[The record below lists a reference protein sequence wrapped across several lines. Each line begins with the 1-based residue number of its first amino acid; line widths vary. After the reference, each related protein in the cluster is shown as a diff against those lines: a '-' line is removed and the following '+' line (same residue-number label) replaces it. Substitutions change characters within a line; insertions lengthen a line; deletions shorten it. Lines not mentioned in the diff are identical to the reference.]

1 MRNGQVLLKIND
13 NLIMAMLRHTSS
25 PFPELLLISIRFT
38 RCWCW
43 LYWLFALQLTPVH
56 AAAPLPAL
64 QSHVNDY
71 AGVLAARGPEV
82 DAKLKA
88 FEAQTG
94 HQVFV
99 LTVERLPADSSIEAY
114 AVAVF
119 EQWQPGRQ
127 GRDDGALL
135 VIATG
140 DRKMRIETGYGLED
154 RLTDLASARIV
165 REQITPRFQQ
175 GDIEGGVADGVDA
188 MLAVIS
194 GQPAAMPLTKAE
206 DKEISGA
213 AKWIVLC
220 LFGVL
225 LLFGL
230 GMSLFA
236 GVFGLLASVIVSVS
250 VALLF
255 ASDWRGWMAAGAVI
269 LAWLLLRWSMV
280 AHNVRKYHL
289 PKARSQ
295 TLAWLKVYLF
305 SLGFARG
312 GPARKRERDDSSS
325 GSSSS
330 GSSGGSSSDNGTS
343 GGGGRSGGGGA
354 SGSW

>member
-1 MRNGQVLLKIND
+1 MVMTL
-13 NLIMAMLRHTSS
+13 A
-25 PFPELLLISIRFT
+25 
-38 RCWCW
+38 
-43 LYWLFALQLTPVH
+43 H
-56 AAAPLPAL
+56 AATPLPVL

-71 AGVLAARGPEV
+71 AGVLATRGPAI
-82 DAKLKA
+82 DATLKT
-88 FEAQTG
+88 FEAQSG

-99 LTVERLPADSSIEAY
+99 LTVDRLPADTSIEAY

-119 EQWQPGRQ
+119 EQWQPGRK

-154 RLTDLASARIV
+154 KLTDLHSARIV
-165 REQITPRFQQ
+165 REVITPRFQQ

-194 GQPAAMPLTKAE
+194 GQPATTPLAGAKVAN
-206 DKEISGA
+206 KEISGA
-213 AKWIVLC
+213 AKWIVLG

-225 LLFGL
+225 LLFAL

-236 GVFGLLASVIVSVS
+236 GVFGLLASVIVAVS
-250 VALLF
+250 VVLLF
-255 ASDWRGWMAAGAVI
+255 ASDWRGWIIAGTVV
-269 LAWLLLRWSMV
+269 LAWLLLRWWMV
-280 AHNVRKYHL
+280 ANNVRKYHL
-289 PKARSQ
+289 PKARNQ
-295 TLAWLKVYLF
+295 TLAWLGVYLF

-312 GPARKRERDDSSS
+312 GPQKKRERDDRRSGGGSS
-325 GSSSS
+325 GG
-330 GSSGGSSSDNGTS
+330 GSSGGSGTS